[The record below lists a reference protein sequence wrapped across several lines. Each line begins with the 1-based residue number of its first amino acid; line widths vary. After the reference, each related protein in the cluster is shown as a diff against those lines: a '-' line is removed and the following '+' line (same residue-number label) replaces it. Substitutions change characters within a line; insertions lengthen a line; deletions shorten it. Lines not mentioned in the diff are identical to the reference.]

1 MYESKRQALA
11 HPRIFLKRV
20 MYNLLITGIVIT
32 CSLLIGVLGYHFLG
46 PCEWI
51 DAFHNASMIL
61 SGMGPVIPII
71 TDAGKIFSSFYALF
85 SGLIF
90 IANVGLLMAPLL
102 HRIIHRMHL
111 DEHSG
116 ESNKNAR

>member
-1 MYESKRQALA
+1 MYESKRQPLA
-11 HPRIFLKRV
+11 HPRIFMKRV
-20 MYNLLITGIVIT
+20 MYNLLITGIVIIFT
-32 CSLLIGVLGYHFLG
+32 LLIGVLGYHYLG
-46 PCEWI
+46 PSEWI

-61 SGMGPVIPII
+61 SGMGPVIPIV

-90 IANVGLLMAPLL
+90 FANVGLLMALLL

-111 DEHSG
+111 DEDG
-116 ESNKNAR
+116 GQ